1 MDISLAKL
9 LNRII
14 LILFVIGASLLFMLE
29 VTTVRQSILD
39 QMSANLETA
48 ITALGLVLQGTL
60 LNDDKVL
67 AETIVNAMFDGG
79 FVSSVTLLDPD
90 GQPLFQK
97 VFHTAQQN
105 VPSWLPSVIDM
116 PPVKIE
122 QELTDGW
129 RMLGTLTLEGHT
141 GYAYQHLWNAIS
153 RTGLALLAGL
163 LVFTLVISWVCSR
176 LLRPLEQINQQ
187 LVRIR
192 KRQFSGSLESPWL
205 QDLKELVISVNQ
217 LVSERKRD
225 LLQQRLK
232 VTQLGKQQTVTAEL
246 PLQGLMDEEEGMQQ
260 QYFFSTQGKIRL
272 YSRLVPTISPSQE
285 SSPDEIQHLLELWL
299 RNPAE
304 GLQLPLSLLNH
315 ADWTQ
320 FAPLL
325 AKARGKTLD
334 WRWDLASFP
343 PLGEERLATLQEQ
356 GVEMAFSAIPMTNDT
371 FNQLDPINPVF
382 ISCQPTQDPLY
393 WNLVAQCLHSS
404 GYTLLAEASEIQ
416 DINTLRAWGIDG
428 YASKEAS

>member
-1 MDISLAKL
+1 MSLAKL

>member
-1 MDISLAKL
+1 MSLAKL

-97 VFHTAQQN
+97 IFHTAQQN

-205 QDLKELVISVNQ
+205 KDLKELVISVNQ

-382 ISCQPTQDPLY
+382 ISCQPSQDPLY

>member
-1 MDISLAKL
+1 MSLAKL

-382 ISCQPTQDPLY
+382 ISCQLTQDPLY

>member
-1 MDISLAKL
+1 MSLAKL

-14 LILFVIGASLLFMLE
+14 LILFIIGAALLFMLE

-116 PPVKIE
+116 PPVNIE

-163 LVFTLVISWVCSR
+163 LVFTLVISWVCRR

-232 VTQLGKQQTVTAEL
+232 VTQLGKQQAVTAEL

-272 YSRLVPTISPSQE
+272 YSRLVPTIPPSID
-285 SSPDEIQHLLELWL
+285 SSPDEIKSLLEHWL
-299 RNPAE
+299 SHPAE

>member
-1 MDISLAKL
+1 MSLAKL

-14 LILFVIGASLLFMLE
+14 LILFVIGAALLFVLE

-90 GQPLFQK
+90 GQLLFQK

-129 RMLGTLTLEGHT
+129 RMLGTLTLEGHK

-163 LVFTLVISWVCSR
+163 LVFTLVISWVCGR
-176 LLRPLEQINQQ
+176 LLRPLELINQQ

-192 KRQFSGSLESPWL
+192 KHQFSGNLDSPWL

-232 VTQLGKQQTVTAEL
+232 ITQLGKQQAATVAH
-246 PLQGLMDEEEGMQQ
+246 PLQGLTEGGDGMQQ
-260 QYFFSTQGKIRL
+260 QHFFSTQGSIRL
-272 YSRLVPTISPSQE
+272 YSRLIPT
-285 SSPDEIQHLLELWL
+285 
-299 RNPAE
+299 
-304 GLQLPLSLLNH
+304 LS
-315 ADWTQ
+315 
-320 FAPLL
+320 
-325 AKARGKTLD
+325 
-334 WRWDLASFP
+334 
-343 PLGEERLATLQEQ
+343 
-356 GVEMAFSAIPMTNDT
+356 
-371 FNQLDPINPVF
+371 
-382 ISCQPTQDPLY
+382 
-393 WNLVAQCLHSS
+393 
-404 GYTLLAEASEIQ
+404 
-416 DINTLRAWGIDG
+416 
-428 YASKEAS
+428 

>member
-1 MDISLAKL
+1 MSLAKL

-272 YSRLVPTISPSQE
+272 YSRLVPTIPPSID
-285 SSPDEIQHLLELWL
+285 SSPDEIKSLLEHWL
-299 RNPAE
+299 SHPAE

>member
-1 MDISLAKL
+1 
-9 LNRII
+9 
-14 LILFVIGASLLFMLE
+14 
-29 VTTVRQSILD
+29 
-39 QMSANLETA
+39 
-48 ITALGLVLQGTL
+48 
-60 LNDDKVL
+60 
-67 AETIVNAMFDGG
+67 
-79 FVSSVTLLDPD
+79 
-90 GQPLFQK
+90 
-97 VFHTAQQN
+97 
-105 VPSWLPSVIDM
+105 
-116 PPVKIE
+116 
-122 QELTDGW
+122 
-129 RMLGTLTLEGHT
+129 
-141 GYAYQHLWNAIS
+141 
-153 RTGLALLAGL
+153 
-163 LVFTLVISWVCSR
+163 
-176 LLRPLEQINQQ
+176 
-187 LVRIR
+187 
-192 KRQFSGSLESPWL
+192 
-205 QDLKELVISVNQ
+205 
-217 LVSERKRD
+217 
-225 LLQQRLK
+225 
-232 VTQLGKQQTVTAEL
+232 
-246 PLQGLMDEEEGMQQ
+246 LQGLMDEEEGMQQ

-272 YSRLVPTISPSQE
+272 YSRLVPTISPSLD

-304 GLQLPLSLLNH
+304 GLQLPLSLLSH

-371 FNQLDPINPVF
+371 FNQLAPINPVF
-382 ISCQPTQDPLY
+382 ISCQPSQDPLY

>member
-1 MDISLAKL
+1 MSLAKL

-14 LILFVIGASLLFMLE
+14 LILFVIGAALLFMLE

>member
-1 MDISLAKL
+1 MSLAKL

-14 LILFVIGASLLFMLE
+14 LILFLIGAVLLFMLE

-79 FVSSVTLLDPD
+79 FVSAVTLLDPD
-90 GQPLFQK
+90 GQVLFQK

-105 VPSWLPSVIDM
+105 VPTWLPSVIDM

-153 RTGLALLAGL
+153 RTGTALLAGL
-163 LVFTLVISWVCSR
+163 LVFTLVISWVCKR
-176 LLRPLEQINQQ
+176 LLRPLEQINLQ
-187 LVRIR
+187 LVKIR
-192 KRQFSGSLESPWL
+192 KRQFSGTLDAPWL
-205 QDLKELVISVNQ
+205 QDLKELAGSVNQ

-232 VTQLGKQQTVTAEL
+232 ISQLGKQIPMVNE
-246 PLQGLMDEEEGMQQ
+246 PLQTLTCAGEGLWQQ
-260 QYFFSTQGKIRL
+260 HFFSTQGSIRL
-272 YSRLVPTISPSQE
+272 YSRLIPEVTPSLN
-285 SSPDEIQHLLELWL
+285 SSPDEIRHLLDLWL
-299 RNPAE
+299 HHAVE
-304 GLQLPLSLLNH
+304 GLQLPLSLLGH
-315 ADWTQ
+315 PDWAQ

-325 AKARGKTLD
+325 AKGRGKTLD
-334 WRWDLASFP
+334 WRWDQEHVP
-343 PLGEERLATLQEQ
+343 PLAQERLSALQEQ
-356 GVEMAFSAIPMTNDT
+356 GVEMAFSAIPMTNET

-382 ISCQPTQDPLY
+382 ISCQPTQAPLY
-393 WNLVAQCLHSS
+393 WNLVAQCLHSA
-404 GYTLLAEASEIQ
+404 GYTLLAEAGDIQ
-416 DINTLRAWGIDG
+416 DIDTLRNWGIDG
-428 YASKEAS
+428 YAGKEA

>member
-60 LNDDKVL
+60 LNDHKVL

>member
-1 MDISLAKL
+1 MSLAKL

-14 LILFVIGASLLFMLE
+14 LILFLAGAILLFMLE

-79 FVSSVTLLDPD
+79 FVSAVTLLDPD
-90 GQPLFQK
+90 GQVLFQK

-105 VPSWLPSVIDM
+105 VPTWLPSVIDM

-153 RTGLALLAGL
+153 RTGTALLAGL
-163 LVFTLVISWVCSR
+163 LVFTLVISWVCNR

-187 LVRIR
+187 LVKIR
-192 KRQFSGSLESPWL
+192 KRQFSGNLASPWL
-205 QDLKELVISVNQ
+205 QDLKELVASVNQ

-232 VTQLGKQQTVTAEL
+232 ISQLSKQIALPNQ
-246 PLQGLMDEEEGMQQ
+246 PLQTLTEAGEGLQQ
-260 QYFFSTQGKIRL
+260 QHFFSTQGSIRL
-272 YSRLVPTISPSQE
+272 YSRLIPEVTPSLD
-285 SSPDEIQHLLELWL
+285 SSPDEIRHLLDLWL
-299 RNPAE
+299 HHTVE
-304 GLQLPLSLLNH
+304 GLQLPLSLIGH

-320 FAPLL
+320 FSALL
-325 AKARGKTLD
+325 AKGRGKTLD
-334 WRWDLASFP
+334 WRWDQEHVP
-343 PLGEERLATLQEQ
+343 PLAQERLASLQEQ
-356 GVEMAFSAIPMTNDT
+356 GVEMAFSAIPMTNET

-382 ISCQPTQDPLY
+382 ISCQPTQAPLY
-393 WNLVAQCLHSS
+393 WNLVAQCLHSA
-404 GYTLLAEASEIQ
+404 GYTLLAEAGDIQ
-416 DINTLRAWGIDG
+416 DIDTLRNWGIDG
-428 YASKEAS
+428 YASKEA

>member
-1 MDISLAKL
+1 MSLAKL

-14 LILFVIGASLLFMLE
+14 LILFIIGAALLFMLE

-116 PPVKIE
+116 PPVNIE

-272 YSRLVPTISPSQE
+272 YSRLVPTISPSLD
-285 SSPDEIQHLLELWL
+285 SSPDEIQHLLGLWL

-371 FNQLDPINPVF
+371 FNQLVPINPVF

>member
-1 MDISLAKL
+1 MSLAKL

-14 LILFVIGASLLFMLE
+14 LILFVIGAALLFMLE

-116 PPVKIE
+116 PPVNIE

-163 LVFTLVISWVCSR
+163 LVFTLVISWVCRR

-272 YSRLVPTISPSQE
+272 YSRLVPTIPPSID
-285 SSPDEIQHLLELWL
+285 SSPDEIKTLLELWL

-382 ISCQPTQDPLY
+382 ISCQPSQDPLY

>member
-1 MDISLAKL
+1 MSLAKL

-285 SSPDEIQHLLELWL
+285 SSPDKIQHLLELWL

-325 AKARGKTLD
+325 ANARGKTLD

>member
-1 MDISLAKL
+1 MSLAKL

-14 LILFVIGASLLFMLE
+14 LILFVIGAALLFMLE

-90 GQPLFQK
+90 GQLLFQK

-105 VPSWLPSVIDM
+105 VPSWLPFVIDM

-382 ISCQPTQDPLY
+382 ISCQPTQAPLY
-393 WNLVAQCLHSS
+393 WNLVAQCLHSA

-416 DINTLRAWGIDG
+416 DIDTLRSWGIDG
-428 YASKEAS
+428 YASKEIS

>member
-1 MDISLAKL
+1 MSLAKL

-192 KRQFSGSLESPWL
+192 KRQFSGNLESPWL

>member
-1 MDISLAKL
+1 MSLAKL

-14 LILFVIGASLLFMLE
+14 LILFVIGAALLFMLE

-116 PPVKIE
+116 PPVNIE

-163 LVFTLVISWVCSR
+163 LVFTLVISWVCRR

-192 KRQFSGSLESPWL
+192 KHQFSGSLESPWL

-232 VTQLGKQQTVTAEL
+232 VTQLGKQQAVTAEL

-272 YSRLVPTISPSQE
+272 YSRLVP
-285 SSPDEIQHLLELWL
+285 
-299 RNPAE
+299 
-304 GLQLPLSLLNH
+304 
-315 ADWTQ
+315 
-320 FAPLL
+320 
-325 AKARGKTLD
+325 
-334 WRWDLASFP
+334 
-343 PLGEERLATLQEQ
+343 
-356 GVEMAFSAIPMTNDT
+356 
-371 FNQLDPINPVF
+371 
-382 ISCQPTQDPLY
+382 
-393 WNLVAQCLHSS
+393 
-404 GYTLLAEASEIQ
+404 
-416 DINTLRAWGIDG
+416 
-428 YASKEAS
+428 

>member
-1 MDISLAKL
+1 MSLAKL

-14 LILFVIGASLLFMLE
+14 LILFVIGAALLFMLE

-90 GQPLFQK
+90 GQLLFQK

-129 RMLGTLTLEGHT
+129 RMLGTLTLEGHK

-163 LVFTLVISWVCSR
+163 LVFTLVISWVCGR
-176 LLRPLEQINQQ
+176 LLRPLELINQQ

-192 KRQFSGSLESPWL
+192 KRQFSGNLDSPWL

-232 VTQLGKQQTVTAEL
+232 ITQLGKQQTATVAQPLLGVTE
-246 PLQGLMDEEEGMQQ
+246 GGDGMQQ
-260 QYFFSTQGKIRL
+260 QHFFSTQGSIRL
-272 YSRLVPTISPSQE
+272 YSRLIPTRPLSQE
-285 SSPDEIQHLLELWL
+285 SSPDEIQHQLDLWL
-299 RNPAE
+299 HHPVE

-315 ADWTQ
+315 ADWAQ

-325 AKARGKTLD
+325 AKGRGKTLD

-343 PLGEERLATLQEQ
+343 PLGAERLATLQEQ
-356 GVEMAFSAIPMTNDT
+356 GVEMAFSAVPMTNDT

-382 ISCQPTQDPLY
+382 ISCQPTQAPLY
-393 WNLVAQCLHSS
+393 WNLVAQCLHSA

-416 DINTLRAWGIDG
+416 DIDTLRSWGIDG
-428 YASKEAS
+428 YASKEIS

>member
-1 MDISLAKL
+1 MSLAKL

-14 LILFVIGASLLFMLE
+14 LILFVIGATLLFMLE

-97 VFHTAQQN
+97 IFHTTQQN

>member
-1 MDISLAKL
+1 MSLAKL

-205 QDLKELVISVNQ
+205 QNLKELVISVNQ

-272 YSRLVPTISPSQE
+272 YRRLVPTISPSQE

-404 GYTLLAEASEIQ
+404 GYTLLAEASEI
-416 DINTLRAWGIDG
+416 
-428 YASKEAS
+428 

>member
-1 MDISLAKL
+1 MSLAKL

-272 YSRLVPTISPSQE
+272 YSRLVPTISPSLD

-304 GLQLPLSLLNH
+304 GLQLPLSLLSH

-416 DINTLRAWGIDG
+416 DVNTLRAWGIDG